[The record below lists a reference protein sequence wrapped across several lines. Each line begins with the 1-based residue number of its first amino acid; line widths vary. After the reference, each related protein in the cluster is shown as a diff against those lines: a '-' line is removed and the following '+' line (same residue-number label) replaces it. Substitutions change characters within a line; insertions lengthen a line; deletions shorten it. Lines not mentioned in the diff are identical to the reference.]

1 MPSIKL
7 GSRPKTFARVIKFKD
22 IDGTELS
29 VPVTYK
35 YRTRKEYG
43 AWNDELPDYPEA
55 KDAMD
60 ADGKFSS
67 EKYIEMVSNWN
78 ADRLMQT
85 LEGWGLDEPFNAD
98 NVKQLCDEMPACA
111 EAIVDD
117 YKTAILQ
124 GHLGN

>member
-22 IDGTELS
+22 LDGTELS
-29 VPVTYK
+29 VPVTYR

-43 AWNDELPDYPEA
+43 AWNDELPNYPES
-55 KDAMD
+55 KDAVD
-60 ADGKFSS
+60 AEGKFSS
-67 EKYIEMVSNWN
+67 QKYIELVSDWN
-78 ADRLMQT
+78 AARLMQT

-98 NVKQLCDEMPACA
+98 TVKQLCDEMPACA

-117 YKTAILQ
+117 YKSAILA